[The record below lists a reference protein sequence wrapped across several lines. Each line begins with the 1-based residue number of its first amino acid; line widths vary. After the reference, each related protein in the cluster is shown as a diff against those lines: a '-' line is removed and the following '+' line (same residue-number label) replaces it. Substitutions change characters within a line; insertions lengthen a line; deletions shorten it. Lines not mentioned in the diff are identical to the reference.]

1 MTPLVQALRKQ
12 PITSPQTDL
21 NAPQSVLSQSIIL
34 SLIRD
39 LETQQRAVIQAEAL
53 LLKAQEENEQLT
65 KAVKALQ
72 DHAEQLTQELQKKEE
87 AHSLLSSQLVKTADV
102 LTAIAEPQQEEPLQ
116 EELPPPQTDEEPIKE
131 QYARNT
137 H

>member
-1 MTPLVQALRKQ
+1 MNALVQALRNQ

-21 NAPQSVLSQSIIL
+21 NTPQSVLSQSIIH

-39 LETQQRAVIQAEAL
+39 LETQHRAVIQAEAM

-72 DHAEQLTQELQKKEE
+72 AYAEQLTQELQQKEE
-87 AHSLLSSQLVKTADV
+87 AQSLLASQLVKTADE
-102 LTAIAEPQQEEPLQ
+102 LTAIAEPQQEEP
-116 EELPPPQTDEEPIKE
+116 PPPHRLTKE
-131 QYARNT
+131 QV
-137 H
+137 